1 MQTNYKLSG
10 TPNSPVLIFSNSLGT
25 TLNMWDDLV
34 NALLPY
40 FQVLQYD
47 TRGHGNSTVTP
58 EPYTISLLGKDV
70 IDLMDKLNIAEAH
83 FCGLS
88 MGGLIGQW
96 LAIHHPKRIKKL
108 VLSNTA
114 AKIGEAETWN
124 QRIETIKTNGVQSIA
139 DATMQRWFTDEFIKN
154 NKQKIEQ
161 QKVLFLNN
169 NAVGYANACAAVRD
183 ADFRESVKKITS
195 ETLVITGDGDV
206 VTTVEHANYLVNE
219 IAKSELKILKARH
232 LSSVELPQ
240 EFANTLIDFIV
251 GGSAFDRGMHLRRT
265 VLGNEH
271 VNKATEKINSFTGDF
286 QNLIANVPWGSVWTR
301 PAMSKHDRSL
311 ITLSMLIALGREA
324 EFKMHV
330 RAAFNNGVSVTEL
343 KELILQS
350 AIYCGFP
357 AANDAYKIAEEV
369 MKELKISMNE

>member
-1 MQTNYKLSG
+1 MMTNYKLSG

-25 TLNMWDDLV
+25 TLNMWDELV
-34 NALLPY
+34 PYLLPY

-47 TRGHGNSTVTP
+47 TRGHGNSSITP
-58 EPYTISLLGKDV
+58 EPYTIALLGQDV
-70 IDLMDKLNIAEAH
+70 IDLMDKLNIEEAY

-96 LAIHHPKRIKKL
+96 LAVYHPQRIKKL

-114 AKIGEAETWN
+114 AKIGEVEMWN
-124 QRIETIKTNGVQSIA
+124 QRIEQIITKGFDSSIA
-139 DATMQRWFTDEFIKN
+139 DATMHRWFTDEFIKN

-161 QKVLFLNN
+161 QKTLFLNN
-169 NAVGYANACAAVRD
+169 NAVGYTNACVAVRD
-183 ADFRESVKKITS
+183 ANFRESVKKITS
-195 ETLVITGDGDV
+195 ETLVITGDEDV
-206 VTTVEHANYLVNE
+206 VTTVEHANYLVSE
-219 IAKSELKILKARH
+219 IAKSELKVLKARH

-251 GGSAFDRGMHLRRT
+251 GESTFDRGMHVRRT
-265 VLGNEH
+265 VLGNEY
-271 VNKATEKINSFTGDF
+271 VNRASEKINSFNGDF

-301 PAMSKHDRSL
+301 PDMSKHNRSL
-311 ITLSMLIALGREA
+311 ITLSMLIALGREH

-343 KELILQS
+343 KELIFQS

-357 AANDAYKIAEEV
+357 AANDAYKTAEEV
-369 MKELKISMNE
+369 MKELKMIE

>member
-1 MQTNYKLSG
+1 MHTNYKLSG

-25 TLNMWDDLV
+25 TMNMWDEV
-34 NALLPY
+34 TSALLPY

-47 TRGHGNSTVTP
+47 TRGHGNSTITS
-58 EPYTISLLGKDV
+58 EPYSIPLLGQDV
-70 IDLMDKLNIAEAH
+70 VDLMNQLKIKEAH

-114 AKIGEAETWN
+114 AKIGDAETWI
-124 QRIETIKTNGVQSIA
+124 QRIKTIKTNGMQSIT
-139 DATMQRWFTDEFIKN
+139 DATMQRWFTDEFVKN

-169 NAVGYANACAAVRD
+169 NAVGYTNACAAVRD

-195 ETLVITGDGDV
+195 ETLVIAGDGDV
-206 VTTVEHANYLVNE
+206 VTNVEHANYLVSE
-219 IAKSELKILKARH
+219 IAKSELKVLKARH

-240 EFANTLIDFIV
+240 EFATILIDFIV
-251 GGSAFDRGMHLRRT
+251 GESTFERGMHVRRT

-271 VNKATEKINSFTGDF
+271 VNKATEKINSFNDDF

-330 RAAFNNGVSVTEL
+330 RAAFNNGVSITEL

-369 MKELKISMNE
+369 IRELKISMNE